1 MIYAL
6 CDFDLLQKYNLSCE
20 DFINRCYE
28 LDVEIV
34 QYRDKNFDLDKIKER
49 LLLVRRLWDKTLIV
63 NDYIELAE
71 YCNGVHIGQGDLKKY
86 GTIESIRDVIGDKIL
101 GLSTH
106 NKEEVLKAN
115 QMELDYIGLG
125 AYRETTTKDVS
136 SIGGEKLE
144 NIAKEYIKK
153 TLLIF
158 IIVAQKAPSPPHKA
172 KLKGIPRF
180 PVFPISEVIVTI
192 FCSFPLKNSFAN
204 VKVIINEEKITKRY
218 NNGAVDVDKCIGF
231 NINPQRVKKGC
242 KK

>member
-1 MIYAL
+1 MQSKKGVSVMIYAL

-86 GTIESIRDVIGDKIL
+86 GTIDSIRDIIGDKIL

-115 QMELDYIGLG
+115 QMDLDYIGLG
-125 AYRETTTKDVS
+125 AYRQTSTKDVS
-136 SIGGEKLE
+136 SVGGKKLLEIAKLSTHPVAIIGGVKLSDE
-144 NIAKEYIKK
+144 LDVDY
-153 TLLIF
+153 
-158 IIVAQKAPSPPHKA
+158 
-172 KLKGIPRF
+172 
-180 PVFPISEVIVTI
+180 
-192 FCSFPLKNSFAN
+192 
-204 VKVIINEEKITKRY
+204 KVIGSDI
-218 NNGAVDVDKCIGF
+218 
-231 NINPQRVKKGC
+231 C
-242 KK
+242 KSISTP